1 MFELLEVFW
10 KPFVAAVVW
19 WIVPKLLDLAGE
31 RLGQLRQL
39 VTRVTPFQLLTF
51 GIALV
56 ALLNPM
62 PISSLFPAGEK
73 TSESVSTA
81 PDAAER
87 SGPRQD
93 DSNEQSQGTI
103 SEGPIFMD
111 QRTIVVHTEDAGY
124 ETVEW
129 GYPPYVAPDVPD
141 VARTHDIDLGCPDKF
156 VPLLSW
162 PRVIGSHPS
171 IDALYS
177 MDTAVHD
184 KGVSISV
191 RAREG
196 RRGYAYVR
204 VVLLCRQIG
213 PSRGGS
219 TESE

>member
-62 PISSLFPAGEK
+62 PISSLFAAGEK

-93 DSNEQSQGTI
+93 DSNEQSEGTI

-129 GYPPYVAPDVPD
+129 GYTPYAAPDVPD
-141 VARTHDIDLGCPDKF
+141 VARTHNIDLGCPDKF

-162 PRVIGSHPS
+162 PQSDWKSSQYRRPLLDGYGSS
-171 IDALYS
+171 
-177 MDTAVHD
+177 
-184 KGVSISV
+184 
-191 RAREG
+191 
-196 RRGYAYVR
+196 
-204 VVLLCRQIG
+204 
-213 PSRGGS
+213 
-219 TESE
+219 